1 MAKLI
6 KLEVIKLFM
15 SKKLYWWIAIS
26 FFVVMIN
33 NYYQQ
38 LIPLQKAP
46 TVMELAN
53 NAEILQQQINDL
65 PKKLTYKNI
74 LLKQQLAAE
83 YEITQY
89 KIKYHSEYLKNT
101 ELTNRLLNN
110 LLNKY
115 LIYYLIIIIVLASAL
130 FSEELNRGT
139 ISSLLTKPYPRWQI
153 IIAKYLTLLIAISFV
168 ISLFLLFELGARYIF
183 YPAGHLSPS
192 YLYQHLKNQV
202 IVVPFYRYLLSNLLL
217 ILPIIISLA
226 TLAFSISTIFS
237 SKTLGLLSALLLVFM
252 GEQLNQFIINNFPYL
267 KYFLITFNWDFSQ
280 FLGGALPTYPGLTLL
295 SSLVVIIIFNGGLLG
310 ITIYNF
316 NNHNF

>member
-38 LIPLQKAP
+38 LIPQQKEL

-53 NAEILQQQINDL
+53 NAEGLKLQINNL
-65 PKKLTYKNI
+65 PKKLTYKNK
-74 LLKQQLAAE
+74 LLKQQLTAE
-83 YEITQY
+83 HEITQH

-101 ELTNRLLNN
+101 DLTNRLLDN
-110 LLNKY
+110 LLSKY
-115 LIYYLIIIIVLASAL
+115 LIYYLIIIIVFASAL

-139 ISSLLTKPYPRWQI
+139 ISRLLTKPYSRWQI
-153 IIAKYLTLLIAISFV
+153 VMAKYFTLLIAISFV
-168 ISLFLLFELGARYIF
+168 IILFLIFELGARYIF

-192 YLYQHLKNQV
+192 YLYNHLRNQV
-202 IVVPFYRYLLSNLLL
+202 IVVSCYRYLLLNLLL
-217 ILPIIISLA
+217 ILPTIISLA
-226 TLAFSISTIFS
+226 TLAFSISTIFN
-237 SKTLGLLSALLLVFM
+237 SKILGLLSALLLVFM
-252 GEQLNQFIINNFPYL
+252 GEQLNQFIINNFTYL
-267 KYFLITFNWDFSQ
+267 KYFLITFNWDLSQ